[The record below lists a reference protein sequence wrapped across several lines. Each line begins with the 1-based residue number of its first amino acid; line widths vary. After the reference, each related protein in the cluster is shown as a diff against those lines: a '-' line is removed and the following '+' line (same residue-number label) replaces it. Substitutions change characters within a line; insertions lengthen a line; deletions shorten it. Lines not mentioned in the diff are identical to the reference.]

1 MYASDAE
8 LLDSIRARLYS
19 FCGQQMSG
27 ASTSEI
33 TVVEDPDITLEV
45 EDENQADDRVSPPNI
60 LNSLSLRDFLDEMF
74 L

>member
-1 MYASDAE
+1 
-8 LLDSIRARLYS
+8 
-19 FCGQQMSG
+19 MSG

-33 TVVEDPDITLEV
+33 TIVEDPDITLEV

-60 LNSLSLRDFLDEMF
+60 SNSLSLRDFFDEMF